1 MKKLFFLLNV
11 LTILSLNVTAQNV
24 ITYEKTNILSLSI
37 QYNITQSRYS
47 ANQSAYFDSYTL
59 AMASL
64 QERYDMG
71 YYYVKS
77 ELAKV
82 INLRLVNK
90 ENNSYLESFK
100 KARMSYWRSISNAD
114 LTKQDVVQSCINN
127 IVDIY
132 TLNPSLV
139 DELKL
144 LQGCNIELNRIKYK
158 DPDNYIYSKRYRAI
172 SSVLF
177 ELENCTR
184 DKIKSLSWE
193 QTELLMK

>member
-1 MKKLFFLLNV
+1 MKKLVFLLNV

-77 ELAKV
+77 ELSKV
-82 INLRLVNK
+82 INLKLVNK
-90 ENNSYLESFK
+90 TNSTYLDFFK
-100 KARMSYWRSISNAD
+100 KARMPYWKSISNAD
-114 LTKQDVVQSCINN
+114 LTKNEVVQSCIDN
-127 IVDIY
+127 IVDLYKI
-132 TLNPSLV
+132 NPSIV

-144 LQGCNIELNRIKYK
+144 LQSCNNELSRIKFK
-158 DPDNYIYSKRYRAI
+158 DPDNYIYSRRYKSIAM
-172 SSVLF
+172 VLL
-177 ELENCTR
+177 ELENCPI

-193 QTELLMK
+193 QTELLLK